1 MKSLLQDVLKEHQ
14 IESNKIV
21 DITIEKLTDNA
32 KIYDLSKS
40 IKNLKSQI
48 LQIFTMY
55 KEKEEFRDSYFTV
68 PNANVKKEYSY
79 TFDLSAHPSI
89 TIKEIRNLDSVGL
102 QFNSENLSIQGT
114 PTHANTIEIQIVFV
128 SKSDENLH
136 EEIKTIPFIVN
147 ADPKDLWLNKPSPQD
162 SRFPKEDNITFKST
176 FLDKKIVVA
185 SKRGRSH
192 AHEGTFRDDDFLVKN
207 LPDDWAI
214 VALADG
220 AGSARFARA
229 GSQFATDF
237 IVKSFDNESLLNK
250 LSEAVTVYFSDEI
263 TLSENDDERQKNASE
278 AQISEEQNNSE
289 NSLDQVS
296 EEDKKIKSKSFII
309 NSLYQNVKNLHNQLA
324 VFATEEGVLLKD
336 LHTTLIFSLVKKN
349 DLGYVV
355 LSFGVGDC
363 PINVIDQ
370 ENTKVQLLNFLD
382 VGESSGATRFI
393 TMPEIFSKP
402 EIMVNRF
409 KINCFADFSKLFLMT
424 DGIYDP
430 KFVVESKLE
439 NLETW
444 KNFLRD
450 LNGENEDKAKVDFV
464 EDSDVENQLSTW
476 MDFWSK
482 GNHDDRTLAVI
493 Y

>member
-1 MKSLLQDVLKEHQ
+1 MKSLLQEVLKENQ

-21 DITIEKLTDNA
+21 NSTVEKLTDNA
-32 KIYDLSKS
+32 KIYELSKS

-48 LQIFTMY
+48 LQIFTMHRDR
-55 KEKEEFRDSYFTV
+55 EEFRESYITI
-68 PNANVKKEYSY
+68 PNANVKKEYNF
-79 TFDLSAHPSI
+79 TFDLSKYPSI
-89 TIKEIRNLDSVGL
+89 FIKEIKNIETVGL
-102 QFNSENLSIQGT
+102 QFDTEKSCIHGI
-114 PTHANTIEIQIVFV
+114 PTQANTIQIEIVFFN
-128 SKSDENLH
+128 KNDENLQ
-136 EEIKTIPFIVN
+136 EDIKIIPFIVN
-147 ADPKDLWLNKPSPQD
+147 ADPKDLWLNKPSPKD
-162 SRFPKEDNITFKST
+162 SRFAKEDQATFKST

-207 LPDDWAI
+207 LPGDWAV
-214 VALADG
+214 VAVADG

-229 GSQFATDF
+229 GSQFATEF
-237 IVKSFDNESLLNK
+237 IVKSFDDESLLNK
-250 LSEAVTVYFSDEI
+250 LSDAVAVYFSKEKEKNLVQESDIIIEDP
-263 TLSENDDERQKNASE
+263 ND
-278 AQISEEQNNSE
+278 SE
-289 NSLDQVS
+289 NSSTSNSSSD
-296 EEDKKIKSKSFII
+296 EKIKSKSLII
-309 NSLYQNVKNLHNQLA
+309 NSLYHNVKNLHSGLSQL
-324 VFATEEGVLLKD
+324 ATEEGALIKD
-336 LHTTLIFSLVKKN
+336 FHTTLIFTLVKKFN
-349 DLGYVV
+349 FGYVI

-363 PINVIDQ
+363 PINVLDK
-370 ENTKVQLLNFLD
+370 ENSSVKLLNFLD

-393 TMPEIFSKP
+393 TMPDIFSKP
-402 EIMVNRF
+402 DMVERF
-409 KINCFADFSKLFLMT
+409 KINCFNDFSKLFLMT

-450 LNGENEDKAKVDFV
+450 LNGENEDQTQVDFV
-464 EDSDVENQLSTW
+464 DDSDIENQLSAW

>member
-32 KIYDLSKS
+32 KIYELSKT
-40 IKNLKSQI
+40 IKNLRSQI
-48 LQIFTMY
+48 LQIFTMH
-55 KEKEEFRDSYFTV
+55 KEKEEFKDSYFTV

-79 TFDLSAHPSI
+79 TFDLSSYPTI
-89 TIKEIRNLDSVGL
+89 LIKEIRNLDAVGL
-102 QFNSENLSIQGT
+102 QFDAGKNCIHGT
-114 PTHANTIEIQIVFV
+114 PTHANTIEIQIIFFN
-128 SKSDENLH
+128 KNDEKLH
-136 EEIKTIPFIVN
+136 EDIKAIPFIVN
-147 ADPKDLWLNKPSPQD
+147 ADPKDLWLNKPSSRD
-162 SRFPKEDNITFKST
+162 SRFPKEDNVTFKST

-250 LSEAVTVYFSDEI
+250 LSEAVNLYFSDEEA
-263 TLSENDDERQKNASE
+263 LSKTDEIQNNTSE
-278 AQISEEQNNSE
+278 VEISEEQNSSE
-289 NSLDQVS
+289 NSLNQVS
-296 EEDKKIKSKSFII
+296 GEDKKIKSKSFII

-324 VFATEEGVLLKD
+324 VFATEEGVSLKD
-336 LHTTLIFSLVKKN
+336 LHTTLIFSLVKKF

-355 LSFGVGDC
+355 VSFGVGDC
-363 PINVIDQ
+363 PINIINQ
-370 ENTKVQLLNFLD
+370 ENTQVKLLNFLD

-393 TMPEIFSKP
+393 TMPEIFSRP
-402 EIMVNRF
+402 DMVNRF
-409 KINCFADFSKLFLMT
+409 TINRIDGFSKLFLMT

>member
-55 KEKEEFRDSYFTV
+55 KEKEEFRDSYFAV

-102 QFNSENLSIQGT
+102 QFNLENLSIQGT
-114 PTHANTIEIQIVFV
+114 PMHANTIEIQIVFV
-128 SKSDENLH
+128 SKNDENLH

-162 SRFPKEDNITFKST
+162 SRFPKEDNITFRSA

-192 AHEGTFRDDDFLVKN
+192 AHEGTFRDDDFLIKD
-207 LPDDWAI
+207 LPDGWAI
-214 VALADG
+214 VSLADG

-237 IVKSFDNESLLNK
+237 IVKSFENEPLLNK
-250 LSEAVTVYFSDEI
+250 LSESVNLYFSETK
-263 TLSENDDERQKNASE
+263 TLSEPDDEIQNNTSE
-278 AQISEEQNNSE
+278 VKILEEQNKSE
-289 NSLDQVS
+289 NPLDQVS
-296 EEDKKIKSKSFII
+296 EEDRKIKSKSFII

-324 VFATEEGVLLKD
+324 VFATEEEVSLKD
-336 LHTTLIFSLVKKN
+336 LHTTLIFSLVKKF

-393 TMPEIFSKP
+393 TMPEIFSRP
-402 EIMVNRF
+402 DMVNRF
-409 KINCFADFSKLFLMT
+409 TINRIDGFSKLFLMT

-450 LNGENEDKAKVDFV
+450 LNGENEDHAKVDFV
-464 EDSDVENQLSTW
+464 EDSDIENQLSVW

-482 GNHDDRTLAVI
+482 GNHDDRTLAII

>member
-21 DITIEKLTDNA
+21 DITIEKLKDNA
-32 KIYDLSKS
+32 KIHDLSKS

-55 KEKEEFRDSYFTV
+55 KEKEEFRDSYFTI

-79 TFDLSAHPSI
+79 TFNLSAHPSI

-128 SKSDENLH
+128 SKNDENVH
-136 EEIKTIPFIVN
+136 EEIKTMPFIVN

-192 AHEGTFRDDDFLVKN
+192 AHEGTFRDDDFLVKE
-207 LPDDWAI
+207 LPDQWAI
-214 VALADG
+214 VSLADG
-220 AGSARFARA
+220 AGSARLARA

-237 IVKSFDNESLLNK
+237 IVKSFDNESFLNK
-250 LSEAVTVYFSDEI
+250 LSEAVTVYFSDET
-263 TLSENDDERQKNASE
+263 TLSETDHEILKNELE
-278 AQISEEQNNSE
+278 APIYEKQISE

-296 EEDKKIKSKSFII
+296 EGDKKIKSKSFII

-324 VFATEEGVLLKD
+324 FFATEEEVSLKD
-336 LHTTLIFSLVKKN
+336 LHTTLIFSLVKKF
-349 DLGYVV
+349 DSGYVV

-393 TMPEIFSKP
+393 TMPEIFSRP
-402 EIMVNRF
+402 NMVNRF
-409 KINCFADFSKLFLMT
+409 TINRIDDFSKLFLMT

-464 EDSDVENQLSTW
+464 EDSDIENQLSAW

>member
-1 MKSLLQDVLKEHQ
+1 MKSLLLDVLKEYQ
-14 IESNKIV
+14 IENNKIV

-32 KIYDLSKS
+32 KIYELSKS
-40 IKNLKSQI
+40 IKNIKTQI

-55 KEKEEFRDSYFTV
+55 KEKEEFKESYFTV

-79 TFDLSAHPSI
+79 TFDLSAYPSI
-89 TIKEIRNLDSVGL
+89 KIKEIKNLDAVGL
-102 QFNSENLSIQGT
+102 NFDAENLCIHGI
-114 PTHANTIEIQIVFV
+114 PTNASTIEIQIIFF
-128 SKSDENLH
+128 SSIDESLH
-136 EEIKTIPFIVN
+136 EDIKTIPFIVN
-147 ADPKDLWLNKPSPQD
+147 ADPKDLWLSKPSPKD
-162 SRFPKEDNITFKST
+162 SRFPKEDNITFKSK
-176 FLDKKIVVA
+176 FLDKKIVVS

-207 LPDDWAI
+207 LPDGWAI

-220 AGSARFARA
+220 AGSARLARA

-237 IVKSFDNESLLNK
+237 IVKSFENESLLNE
-250 LSEAVTVYFSDEI
+250 LSKAVTMYFSDEN
-263 TLSENDDERQKNASE
+263 TFAKTESEVHKNSSE
-278 AQISEEQNNSE
+278 AEISEEQNNSE
-289 NSLDQVS
+289 NLIDLGSG
-296 EEDKKIKSKSFII
+296 EGEKIKSKSFII

-324 VFATEEGVLLKD
+324 IFAIEEGVAMKD
-336 LHTTLIFSLVKKN
+336 LHTTLIFSLVKKF

-363 PINVIDQ
+363 PINVIDK
-370 ENTKVQLLNFLD
+370 ENTQVKLLNFLD

-393 TMPEIFSKP
+393 TMPEIFSRP
-402 EIMVNRF
+402 DMVNRF
-409 KINCFADFSKLFLMT
+409 TINRIDDFSKFFLMT

-450 LNGENEDKAKVDFV
+450 LNGENEDKTKVDFV
-464 EDSDVENQLSTW
+464 EDSDIENQLSVW

>member
-1 MKSLLQDVLKEHQ
+1 
-14 IESNKIV
+14 
-21 DITIEKLTDNA
+21 
-32 KIYDLSKS
+32 
-40 IKNLKSQI
+40 
-48 LQIFTMY
+48 MY

-79 TFDLSAHPSI
+79 TFDFSAHPSI
-89 TIKEIRNLDSVGL
+89 DIKEIRNLDSVGL
-102 QFNSENLSIQGT
+102 QFNSENLSIQGI
-114 PTHANTIEIQIVFV
+114 PTHASTIEIQIVFV

-147 ADPKDLWLNKPSPQD
+147 ADPKDLWLNKPSPKD
-162 SRFPKEDNITFKST
+162 SRFPKEDNVTFKST

-207 LPDDWAI
+207 LPDNWAI
-214 VALADG
+214 VSLADG

-229 GSQFATDF
+229 GSQFATDY

-250 LSEAVTVYFSDEI
+250 LSEEVTVYFSDET
-263 TLSENDDERQKNASE
+263 TLPETDHEIPKNE
-278 AQISEEQNNSE
+278 LKAQISEKQNLE

-296 EEDKKIKSKSFII
+296 GEDKKIKSKSFII
-309 NSLYQNVKNLHNQLA
+309 NSLYQNVKNLHNELA
-324 VFATEEGVLLKD
+324 VFATEEGFSLKD

-349 DLGYVV
+349 DSGYVV

-370 ENTKVQLLNFLD
+370 ENTQVKLLNFLD

-393 TMPEIFSKP
+393 TMPEIFSRP
-402 EIMVNRF
+402 DMVNRF
-409 KINCFADFSKLFLMT
+409 TINRIDDFSKLFLMT

-430 KFVVESKLE
+430 KFVVENKLE

-450 LNGENEDKAKVDFV
+450 LNGENDDKAKVDFV
-464 EDSDVENQLSTW
+464 EDSDVENQLSAW

>member
-1 MKSLLQDVLKEHQ
+1 MKSLLQDVLQEHK

-32 KIYDLSKS
+32 KIYELSKS

-48 LQIFTMY
+48 LQIFTMH

-79 TFDLSAHPSI
+79 TFDLSSYPSI
-89 TIKEIRNLDSVGL
+89 VIKEIRNLDDVGL
-102 QFNSENLSIQGT
+102 QFDAEKNCIHGT
-114 PTHANTIEIQIVFV
+114 PTHANTIEIQIVFFN
-128 SKSDENLH
+128 KTDENLH
-136 EEIKTIPFIVN
+136 EDIKAIPFIVN
-147 ADPKDLWLNKPSPQD
+147 ANPKDLWLNKPSPKD
-162 SRFPKEDNITFKST
+162 SRFPKEDNVTFRSE
-176 FLDKKIVVA
+176 FLDKKIVIA

-192 AHEGTFRDDDFLVKN
+192 AHEGTFRDDDFLMKN

-237 IVKSFDNESLLNK
+237 IVKSFENESLLIK
-250 LSEAVTVYFSDEI
+250 LSEAVQVYFSDGT
-263 TLSENDDERQKNASE
+263 TLPETDDEIQNNVLE
-278 AQISEEQNNSE
+278 AQISEVQKSSE
-289 NSLDQVS
+289 NSLDQVL
-296 EEDKKIKSKSFII
+296 EEDKIIKSKSFII

-324 VFATEEGVLLKD
+324 IFATEEGASLKD
-336 LHTTLIFSLVKKN
+336 LHTTLIFSLVKKV
-349 DLGYVV
+349 DEGYIV

-363 PINVIDQ
+363 PINVINQ
-370 ENTKVQLLNFLD
+370 ENTQVKLLNFLD

-393 TMPEIFSKP
+393 TMPEIFSRP
-402 EIMVNRF
+402 DMVNRF
-409 KINCFADFSKLFLMT
+409 TINRIDDFSKLFLMT

-439 NLETW
+439 NIETW

-464 EDSDVENQLSTW
+464 EDSDIENQLSAW

>member
-1 MKSLLQDVLKEHQ
+1 MKSLLKEVLQENK

-21 DITIEKLTDNA
+21 ETTIEKLIDNA
-32 KIYDLSKS
+32 KVYELSKT
-40 IKNLKSQI
+40 IKDLKSQI

-55 KEKEEFRDSYFTV
+55 KDKEEFKESHFSV
-68 PNANVKKEYSY
+68 PNANAKKEYNF
-79 TFDLSAHPSI
+79 TLDLSSFPSI
-89 TIKEIRNLDSVGL
+89 KIKEIRNLDSVGL
-102 QFNSENLSIQGT
+102 SFDAEKSCIYGI
-114 PTHANTIEIQIVFV
+114 PTVANTIEIQIVFFSINDDLFSEDV
-128 SKSDENLH
+128 
-136 EEIKTIPFIVN
+136 KTIPFIVN
-147 ADPKDLWLNKPSPQD
+147 ADPKDLWLNKPSPAG
-162 SRFPKEDNITFKST
+162 SRFPKEENITYSST
-176 FLDKKIVVA
+176 FLDKKIVIA

-192 AHEGTFRDDDFLVKN
+192 AHEGTFRDDDFLVKS

-229 GSQFATDF
+229 GSKFATEF
-237 IVKSFDNESLLNK
+237 IVNSFDNETILQN
-250 LSEAVTVYFSDEI
+250 LSKVVITYFQDNHTQEI
-263 TLSENDDERQKNASE
+263 HNELQNLFQSEIVA
-278 AQISEEQNNSE
+278 E
-289 NSLDQVS
+289 NPIDLDNITDS
-296 EEDKKIKSKSFII
+296 TEDPKIKSKSIII
-309 NSLYQNVKNLHNQLA
+309 NSLYQNVKNLHSELSQ
-324 VFATEEGVLLKD
+324 FASSEGAALKD
-336 LHTTLIFSLVKKN
+336 LHTTLIFALIKKF
-349 DLGYVV
+349 DFGYVT
-355 LSFGVGDC
+355 LTFGVGDC
-363 PINVIDQ
+363 PINIIDT
-370 ENTKVQLLNFLD
+370 ENLNVKLLNFLD

-402 EIMVNRF
+402 DMANRF
-409 KINCFADFSKLFLMT
+409 AINCFDDFSKLFLMT

-450 LNGENEDKAKVDFV
+450 LDGENEDEAKVDFV
-464 EDSDVENQLSTW
+464 EDSDIENQLSTW

>member
-21 DITIEKLTDNA
+21 DITIEKLADNA

-102 QFNSENLSIQGT
+102 QFNSENFSIQGT

-128 SKSDENLH
+128 SKSDENFH

-147 ADPKDLWLNKPSPQD
+147 ANPKDLWLNKPSPKD
-162 SRFPKEDNITFKST
+162 SRFPKKDNITFKST

-192 AHEGTFRDDDFLVKN
+192 AHEGTFRDDDFLVKD
-207 LPDDWAI
+207 LPDGWAI
-214 VALADG
+214 VSLADG

-250 LSEAVTVYFSDEI
+250 LSEEVTVYLSDGTTSPETDHEI
-263 TLSENDDERQKNASE
+263 LKNALE
-278 AQISEEQNNSE
+278 AQISDKQNLE
-289 NSLDQVS
+289 NSFDQVS
-296 EEDKKIKSKSFII
+296 GEDKIIKSKSFII
-309 NSLYQNVKNLHNQLA
+309 NSLYQNVKNLHNELA
-324 VFATEEGVLLKD
+324 VFAAEEGASLKD
-336 LHTTLIFSLVKKN
+336 LHTTLIFSLVKKF

-370 ENTKVQLLNFLD
+370 ENTQVKLLNFLD

-393 TMPEIFSKP
+393 TMPEIFSRP
-402 EIMVNRF
+402 DMVNRF
-409 KINCFADFSKLFLMT
+409 TINRIDDFSKLFLMT

-439 NLETW
+439 NLDTW
-444 KNFLRD
+444 KDFLRD

-464 EDSDVENQLSTW
+464 EDSDVENQLSAW